1 MCMVL
6 SENMIQFPAP
16 TSGSLQLAVILTRG
30 GSKTSKIERHLQSHN
45 VHTNTLKS
53 ERKVTALALQ
63 NFKNNDRVITFTV
76 EGKGDLGK
84 VNFPVDRLRK
94 SSTVIYEV

>member
-1 MCMVL
+1 M
-6 SENMIQFPAP
+6 
-16 TSGSLQLAVILTRG
+16 
-30 GSKTSKIERHLQSHN
+30 
-45 VHTNTLKS
+45 
-53 ERKVTALALQ
+53 Q

-84 VNFPVDRLRK
+84 VNFPGDRLRK